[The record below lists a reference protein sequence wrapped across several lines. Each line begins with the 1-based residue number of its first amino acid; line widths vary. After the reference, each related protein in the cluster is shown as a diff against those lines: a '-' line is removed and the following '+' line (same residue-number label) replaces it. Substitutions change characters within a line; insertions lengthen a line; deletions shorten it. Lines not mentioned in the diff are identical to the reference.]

1 MLSLLSYPAAGMRRA
16 LPACVHS
23 DSRHAFLAKAR
34 EASRG
39 RHRTPSNG
47 LKDRENLPFAP
58 ILASPPFFALAIGA
72 ASQDISSPDLRISR
86 MIPESFGKNPA
97 SA

>member
-1 MLSLLSYPAAGMRRA
+1 MLSLLTHHAARMRRA
-16 LPACVHS
+16 LPTCFHS
-23 DSRHAFLAKAR
+23 AGMPVFLAKAR

-58 ILASPPFFALAIGA
+58 ILASPPFFALPIGA
-72 ASQDISSPDLRISR
+72 ASQDLSSPDLRISR